1 MLLWALLLCCSA
13 VKSDDTAT
21 KPAPVK
27 TLEHLFL
34 MGDSMETGGWASS
47 TDNLVAKTHPPTRT
61 GIMVVTPDRP
71 WEYVI
76 AGYNSVT
83 KVNESDYRIYY
94 DVIGPKGRF
103 LCVALSTDG
112 TTYTKPSLGLYKFEG
127 SAQNNIVAVIE
138 VPNMP
143 AHIPPGACSGPYP
156 RPLFCVFPKMIGTVY
171 VDATAPPTSRFRF
184 IGHYPLVSADGFEWS
199 FLPGASRGQ
208 HVPFSDTQIA
218 AYFDPHAGL
227 YVSWPTAFSSSK
239 RACRYCS

>member
-94 DVIGPKGRF
+94 DLIGPKGR
-103 LCVALSTDG
+103 VALSTDG

-127 SAQNNIVAVIE
+127 SAQNNR
-138 VPNMP
+138 P
-143 AHIPPGACSGPYP
+143 AAHRVRSGT
-156 RPLFCVFPKMIGTVY
+156 R
-171 VDATAPPTSRFRF
+171 RN
-184 IGHYPLVSADGFEWS
+184 
-199 FLPGASRGQ
+199 
-208 HVPFSDTQIA
+208 
-218 AYFDPHAGL
+218 
-227 YVSWPTAFSSSK
+227 
-239 RACRYCS
+239 